1 MKHTVKLPERFTAQL
16 LQLPEDGMGYQYV
29 DVELKD
35 GRVLS
40 HLVVVNADLLQV
52 TEAIEPTL
60 IVSIR
65 KSKRSNAA

>member
-16 LQLPEDGMGYQYV
+16 LKLPEDGMGYQFV

-40 HLVVVNADLLQV
+40 HLVVVDAGLLQV
-52 TEAIEPTL
+52 SEDIEPAL
-60 IVSIR
+60 IVSVR

>member
-1 MKHTVKLPERFTAQL
+1 MKHTIKLPERFTAQL
-16 LQLPEDGMGYQYV
+16 LRWPEDGMGYQFV
-29 DVELKD
+29 DVELRD

-40 HLVVVNADLLQV
+40 HLVVLDAGLLQV
-52 TEAIEPTL
+52 QEEFEPTL

>member
-1 MKHTVKLPERFTAQL
+1 MKHTIKLPERFTAQL
-16 LQLPEDGMGYQYV
+16 LQWPEDGMGYQFV
-29 DVELKD
+29 DVELRD
-35 GRVLS
+35 GRVLN
-40 HLVVVNADLLQV
+40 HLVVIDAGLLQV